1 MSYDPYSFI
10 IIDVA
15 ENPENLY
22 YYFFLLDRNKN
33 ISFYLDDKIKQHIS
47 VCNCCS
53 LCLKYQKYYE
63 NYNVIEIVNDN
74 DNNNDKNINEKNNK
88 DKNNNDQNNNGNN
101 KDNNKEEEQKKENM
115 FSILYNGKDKSM
127 FLFNQFFNDIKR
139 FGNSCLNNNSYYTI
153 KFTYIYYYSLRFGDI
168 TFSLNMILLYNLIQE
183 NNQLLISNDKISINQ
198 IVHINEFLILYKEIL
213 TKIKEIISKNT
224 IKRCIDKFFA
234 LSKKLT
240 VLNSSKFKENLFKSK
255 MEENAN
261 YSYLLNI
268 CSLL

>member
-1 MSYDPYSFI
+1 MSYDPYSYI

-63 NYNVIEIVNDN
+63 NYNVIEIVKDN
-74 DNNNDKNINEKNNK
+74 ENNNDKNNNN
-88 DKNNNDQNNNGNN
+88 KNNNDNN
-101 KDNNKEEEQKKENM
+101 KKKEKKKKKENM
-115 FSILYNGKDKSM
+115 FDILYNGKDKSM

-168 TFSLNMILLYNLIQE
+168 TFSLNMILLYNLIHE

-198 IVHINEFLILYKEIL
+198 IVHIN
-213 TKIKEIISKNT
+213 S
-224 IKRCIDKFFA
+224 
-234 LSKKLT
+234 
-240 VLNSSKFKENLFKSK
+240 
-255 MEENAN
+255 
-261 YSYLLNI
+261 
-268 CSLL
+268 